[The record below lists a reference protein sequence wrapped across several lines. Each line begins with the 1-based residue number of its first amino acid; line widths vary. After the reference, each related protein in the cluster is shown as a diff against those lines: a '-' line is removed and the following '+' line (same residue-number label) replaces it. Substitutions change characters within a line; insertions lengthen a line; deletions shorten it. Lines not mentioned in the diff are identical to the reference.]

1 MAESVVIVCDVC
13 GDSPADT
20 VGIKL
25 KDRNLVKDLCTL
37 HLSDLV
43 KGARPPKRGRPAR
56 TTPAAR
62 AATAARPRS
71 IRSSATRPGP
81 KKASA
86 AKRPRRKITDPK
98 TLEKRR
104 AALQKARQALAA
116 KRASQKKAG

>member
-25 KDRNLVKDLCTL
+25 KDRNLVKDLCAV
-37 HLSDLV
+37 HLADLV
-43 KGARPPKRGRPAR
+43 KGSRPPKRGRPAR
-56 TTPAAR
+56 TSPPAR
-62 AATAARPRS
+62 AAAARPRS
-71 IRSSATRPGP
+71 ARVSARPAA

-86 AKRPRRKITDPK
+86 AKRARRRITDPA

>member
-20 VGIKL
+20 VGIRL
-25 KDRNLVKDLCTL
+25 KDRNLVKDLCSL
-37 HLSDLV
+37 HLGDLV

-56 TTPAAR
+56 TSPPAR
-62 AATAARPRS
+62 AATPARPRS
-71 IRSSATRPGP
+71 ARSSATRPAP
-81 KKASA
+81 KKALA
-86 AKRPRRKITDPK
+86 AKRARRKIMDPG